1 MNYIGFT
8 DEELDK
14 IVEFKEQ
21 EEFETIQEA
30 IMYAIENLRIMI
42 KWSNI

>member
-14 IVEFKEQ
+14 IVEFEEQ

-30 IMYAIENLRIMI
+30 IMNAIENYNN
-42 KWSNI
+42 KE